1 VDTGNESVPATM
13 SEKKHLYRV
22 TIRYLR
28 EVQQYEVFEVEAGDL
43 RGALVAAAE
52 RFEDVLTESADLI
65 EIRAT
70 NPAE

>member
-1 VDTGNESVPATM
+1 M
-13 SEKKHLYRV
+13 SEKKRIYQV

-28 EVQQYEVFEVEAGDL
+28 EVQQYEVFEVEASDL
-43 RGALVAAAE
+43 RDALVAAAE
-52 RFEDVLTESADLI
+52 RFGDVLTESADLI

>member
-1 VDTGNESVPATM
+1 VDIM
-13 SEKKHLYRV
+13 SEKKRLYRV

-28 EVQQYEVFEVEAGDL
+28 QVQQYEVFEVEAADL

-52 RFEDVLTESADLI
+52 RFADVLTESADLI

>member
-1 VDTGNESVPATM
+1 M
-13 SEKKHLYRV
+13 SEKKRIYQV

-43 RGALVAAAE
+43 RDAVVAAAE
-52 RFEDVLTESADLI
+52 RFGDVLTESADLI